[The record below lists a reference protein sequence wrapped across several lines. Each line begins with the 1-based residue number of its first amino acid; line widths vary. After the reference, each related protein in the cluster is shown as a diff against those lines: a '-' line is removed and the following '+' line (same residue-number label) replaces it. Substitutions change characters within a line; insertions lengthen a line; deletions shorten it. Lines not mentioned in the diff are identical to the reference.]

1 MNVKPGVRLVSQV
14 CDTEIVVVKA
24 GDQDVDL
31 RCGGHPMIAAG
42 ESPEEAELSSA
53 HAEGTQLG
61 KRYGDDAVGIQVLCT
76 KSGAGSLSIGDAAL
90 GRAEAKPL
98 PASD

>member
-1 MNVKPGVRLVSQV
+1 MLVKPGMRLVSQV
-14 CDTEIVVVKA
+14 CATEIVVVKA
-24 GDQDVDL
+24 GEQDVDL

-42 ESPEEAELSSA
+42 ESRGDAELSSGHDA
-53 HAEGTQLG
+53 GTQLG

-76 KSGAGSLSIGDAAL
+76 KAGAGSLSIGDHAL